1 MTAEEKKVSQT
12 EGRSVNLKTKTV
24 LQKGDEIKWWF
35 EDHILIEF
43 TKKTRKKNDTEC
55 DVPDGRFRNKL
66 VLDEKTGDLI
76 INNIR
81 TIHSGLYKL
90 QISRKNGKTEYMRF
104 IVTVTGE

>member
-1 MTAEEKKVSQT
+1 MTAEEKKVEGT

-24 LQKGDEIKWWF
+24 LQKGDAIKWWF
-35 EDHILIEF
+35 EDLILIEF
-43 TKKTRKKNDTEC
+43 TKKTSEKNDTEC

-66 VLDEKTGDLI
+66 VLNEKTGDLI

-90 QISRKNGKTEYMRF
+90 QLSRKNRQTKYMRF

>member
-1 MTAEEKKVSQT
+1 MTAEEKKVEET

-24 LQKGDEIKWWF
+24 LQKGDEITWWF
-35 EDHILIEF
+35 EDLILIEF
-43 TKKTRKKNDTEC
+43 TKKTSAKNETEC
-55 DVPDGRFRNKL
+55 VVPDGRFRNKL
-66 VLDEKTGDLI
+66 VLNEKTGDLI

-90 QISRKNGKTEYMRF
+90 QLSRKNRQTKYMRF